1 MLVVMEMDFRRG
13 QRKKLMRESRNRVG
27 TRFAFTLVEL
37 LVVIAIIA
45 ILAAMVFPVFS
56 RVREA
61 ARKTSCISNLRNLG
75 AAAMMYTQDYDE
87 ALPAWRN
94 CPVTPVNGGDACAAD
109 GGVDSLWVNTLQP
122 YVKSKQVFLCPSF
135 VEANTANAM
144 DQSDCDGDGTPGSGS
159 GGVLPPT
166 AYYSHYGM
174 SYPLTINAGQ
184 CDTVGGSA
192 YLSFVGSGWTRDGG
206 TYHFYTETLSTITTP
221 SRTAYINDGASF
233 AFQSPGGALVGNLFG
248 CEGRFRH
255 VGGTNLMFTDGHAK
269 WVTDNPER
277 HLAKDA
283 DGCFFEEYYAKDK

>member
-1 MLVVMEMDFRRG
+1 MWKVRIKG
-13 QRKKLMRESRNRVG
+13 G
-27 TRFAFTLVEL
+27 TRRAFTLVEL

-45 ILAAMVFPVFS
+45 ILAAMIFPVFS

-61 ARKTSCISNLRNLG
+61 ARKTSCISNLRNVG

-87 ALPAWRN
+87 ALLAWRN
-94 CPVTPVNGGDACAAD
+94 CPVTAQNGEARCASD
-109 GGVDSLWVNTLQP
+109 GGVDSLWVTTLQP

-135 VEANTANAM
+135 IEANTANAM

-159 GGVLPPT
+159 GGALPPT

-174 SYPLTINAGQ
+174 SYPLILNSGQ
-184 CDTVGGSA
+184 CDTVGASA
-192 YLSFVGSGWTRDGG
+192 YASFAGSGWTREGG
-206 TYHFYTETLSTITTP
+206 AYHFYTDTLSTIPTP
-221 SRTAYINDGASF
+221 SRTTYISDGASF
-233 AFQSPGGALVGNLFG
+233 AFQSSGGALVGNLFG

-255 VGGTNLMFTDGHAK
+255 VGGTNLMFVDGHAK